1 VTLLFDAFLS
11 PALVSRL
18 RAEYPGSAHVRD
30 VGLRS
35 GTGGEIWDY
44 AKANDFAI
52 VSKDADFRER
62 SFVEDF
68 PPKVLWLD
76 VGNAGTGSI
85 VALLKVQRVRV
96 EHFCASTDTSVLM
109 LSLGTSAV

>member
-1 VTLLFDAFLS
+1 M
-11 PALVSRL
+11 
-18 RAEYPGSAHVRD
+18 RD

-35 GTGGEIWDY
+35 GTHGEIWDY

-62 SFVEDF
+62 SFVEGF
-68 PPKVLWLD
+68 PPKVSGWTW
-76 VGNAGTGSI
+76 GTQAPDRSWP
-85 VALLKVQRVRV
+85 LLKVQRVRA
-96 EHFCASTDTSVLM
+96 EHFCASTDTSVLT